1 MHEGNWSSRAVAC
14 LFSVKTVGITSCSR
28 DSMIHCLNPIRKVF
42 FCLTGPYLGDGGFVI
57 EFGGVCYQ
65 DTYPMYLACIL
76 HVFPMYLDVIRSYTS
91 RYTKIHQDT
100 SRYIC
105 IYLFGYHGNVSYL
118 GICILLYDTFKI
130 HSRYVQDTMYLN
142 PQIHDTKDTLTIHVG
157 YIGIH
162 SRIRISS
169 PTCGRAWMR
178 AWATP
183 WAPWQLP

>member
-1 MHEGNWSSRAVAC
+1 MPSGVQGGSGA
-14 LFSVKTVGITSCSR
+14 T
-28 DSMIHCLNPIRKVF
+28 P
-42 FCLTGPYLGDGGFVI
+42 GDGGFVI

-76 HVFPMYLDVIRSYTS
+76 YVFCMYLDVIRSYTS

-142 PQIHDTKDTLTIHVG
+142 PQIHDTQDTLTIHVG

>member
-1 MHEGNWSSRAVAC
+1 MTMCVGRATAVVTA
-14 LFSVKTVGITSCSR
+14 
-28 DSMIHCLNPIRKVF
+28 IH
-42 FCLTGPYLGDGGFVI
+42 TGSAPPHTPSPTQPPAIIIHIQYELQRQSPPRTQGDVGFVI

-76 HVFPMYLDVIRSYTS
+76 HVFRMYLDVIRSYTS

-130 HSRYVQDTMYLN
+130 HSKYF
-142 PQIHDTKDTLTIHVG
+142 
-157 YIGIH
+157 
-162 SRIRISS
+162 
-169 PTCGRAWMR
+169 
-178 AWATP
+178 
-183 WAPWQLP
+183 